1 MDAEPNVAGGAPAG
15 ATAGATAAAPGGVP
29 PPTETH
35 LRGLVEYTHWIY
47 GLHSLSVVSA
57 LLTTHA
63 VALRFAFGLPSIV
76 AVIMNYARRSETHGT
91 WLESHFAWQIRTFW
105 YAWLWI
111 LLSLII
117 AMPLVLLAGL
127 GFIVGLV
134 GMALV
139 GLWVIYRI
147 VRGWLSLRDGRAM
160 PVLAVPP

>member
-1 MDAEPNVAGGAPAG
+1 MDAEPNAAAGATGGAPTPAGGAPM
-15 ATAGATAAAPGGVP
+15 
-29 PPTETH
+29 PTDSH

-47 GLHSLSVVSA
+47 GLHSLSVISA

-76 AVIMNYARRSETHGT
+76 AVIMNYARRSETRGT
-91 WLESHFAWQIRTFW
+91 WLESHFIWQIRTFW

-117 AMPLVLLAGL
+117 AMPLVLLALL
-127 GFIVGLV
+127 GFFVGLL
-134 GMALV
+134 GLALV

-160 PVLAVPP
+160 PVVAPLL